1 MSESK
6 SFFDIRSSIRKNLVA
21 LLGLGML
28 VISLFTVLVIET
40 IVRKSNINQITKSVV
55 ALTEKKGDVIE
66 KELREYVA
74 SAEAVSG
81 LLAGSW
87 TIPSNRRRSCES
99 IALYSFVK
107 NSKITSAWAV
117 WQPGAF
123 DKRDAEFE
131 DPEYN
136 DDGRFWTRYVRTA
149 TGRIRTDEIEDIN
162 GKWFENA
169 LNSYHT
175 TISEPETILIDNVP
189 TITAKAYSHILN
201 FNNEA
206 VGVAGIDIV
215 LSSLEG
221 LLEGE
226 SIFKGTKVEFLTSSG
241 TVLGSTDGEKIGTK
255 SSIYT
260 NQDYNKYFTGDNET
274 VTFEMNKEL
283 VTVAKISP
291 DRRDW
296 NKWFVVSRV
305 PLNNISAT
313 ARTTATTIFGFFVL
327 QILLV
332 ILMVYAACGRIVSP
346 LKTSAMALKNIS
358 EGDGDLTVRINT
370 KSRNEIG
377 VMVDSFNKTMDK
389 LSSSIKD
396 VKVES
401 DKMKIIGTE
410 LTASMDETKDAVEDI
425 NQSILTVQQQ
435 MKEQISGVEETQATV
450 TQIVKNI
457 KNLTDNI
464 EDQAASVIES
474 SSSIEQMTANI
485 GSVAKIL
492 ERNREAIENLEQS
505 SEEGMLMVNNTVNQ
519 TIEIQNQSKTLG
531 EASSVIR
538 NIASQTNLLAM
549 NAAIEA
555 AHAGEAG
562 AGFSVVADE
571 IRKLAEQSGSQGAR
585 IQQALSDVQV
595 SIAQVTESSKVMQ
608 QQFSSILD
616 MTRTVS
622 EQERVIDDAMRQ
634 QNEGGVQILQAI
646 KQINTI
652 TSEVKAGSNE
662 MLASSEA
669 VSMEMEKLSKMTEVV
684 NQSMAHMS
692 EKNRAISDASEKA
705 LRKVAQNQASIDTL
719 TSSMDKFK
727 VE

>member
-1 MSESK
+1 MSESN
-6 SFFDIRSSIRKNLVA
+6 SFFDVKSSIRKNLVA
-21 LLGLGML
+21 LLGCGML
-28 VISLFTVLVIET
+28 IISLFMISVIET
-40 IVRKSNINQITKSVV
+40 IVRKTNTEQITKSVI

-66 KELREYVA
+66 KELNEYVA
-74 SAEAVSG
+74 SAEALSG
-81 LLAGSW
+81 FLAGSW
-87 TIPSNRRRSCES
+87 TIPANRRRGCES
-99 IALYSFVK
+99 MAMYSFVK
-107 NSKITSAWAV
+107 NSRITSAWAV
-117 WQPGAF
+117 WSPGAF
-123 DKRDAEFE
+123 DKRDEEFS
-131 DPEYN
+131 DPAYN

-149 TGRIRTDEIEDIN
+149 TGRIRTDEIENIN
-162 GKWFENA
+162 GPWFEQA
-169 LNSYHT
+169 LNTYNT
-175 TISEPETILIDNVP
+175 TITEPETILIDNVP

-201 FNNEA
+201 YNNEP

-226 SIFKGTKVEFLTSSG
+226 SIFKGTRVEFLTANG
-241 TVLGSTDGEKIGTK
+241 IVLGATDGEKTGSK
-255 SSIYT
+255 SSIFT
-260 NQDYNKYFTGDNET
+260 NKEYNQYFTAENESVVFYT
-274 VTFEMNKEL
+274 QDEMI
-283 VTVAKISP
+283 TVAKISP

-296 NKWFVVSRV
+296 NKWYVVSRV
-305 PLNNISAT
+305 PVKNIRAT
-313 ARTTATTIFGFFVL
+313 ARATASTIFGFFML

-332 ILMVYAACGRIVSP
+332 IILIYAACGRIVTP

-401 DKMKIIGTE
+401 DKMKVIGNE
-410 LTASMDETKDAVEDI
+410 LTVSMDETKDAVEDI
-425 NQSILTVQQQ
+425 NQSIQTVQQQ
-435 MKEQISGVEETQATV
+435 MEDQISGVEETQATV
-450 TQIVKNI
+450 NQIVKNI
-457 KNLTDNI
+457 RNLTDNI

-492 ERNREAIENLEQS
+492 EKNRMAIENLEQS

-519 TIEIQNQSKTLG
+519 TMEILNQSKTLG

-634 QNEGGVQILQAI
+634 QNEGGVQILEAI

-662 MLASSEA
+662 MLASSNA
-669 VSMEMEKLSKMTEVV
+669 VSSEMEKLSKMTDIV
-684 NQSMAHMS
+684 NDSMNRMS

-705 LRKVAQNQASIDTL
+705 LEKVALNQASIDTL
-719 TSSMDKFK
+719 TTSMDKFK

>member
-1 MSESK
+1 ME
-6 SFFDIRSSIRKNLVA
+6 
-21 LLGLGML
+21 
-28 VISLFTVLVIET
+28 
-40 IVRKSNINQITKSVV
+40 
-55 ALTEKKGDVIE
+55 
-66 KELREYVA
+66 
-74 SAEAVSG
+74 
-81 LLAGSW
+81 
-87 TIPSNRRRSCES
+87 
-99 IALYSFVK
+99 
-107 NSKITSAWAV
+107 
-117 WQPGAF
+117 GA
-123 DKRDAEFE
+123 
-131 DPEYN
+131 
-136 DDGRFWTRYVRTA
+136 
-149 TGRIRTDEIEDIN
+149 
-162 GKWFENA
+162 
-169 LNSYHT
+169 
-175 TISEPETILIDNVP
+175 
-189 TITAKAYSHILN
+189 
-201 FNNEA
+201 
-206 VGVAGIDIV
+206 
-215 LSSLEG
+215 
-221 LLEGE
+221 

-410 LTASMDETKDAVEDI
+410 LTASMDETKDAGEDI